1 MTVAPSPREQA
12 YFDEHASEIGV
23 MLVEPQWGSSAAAMP
38 WPPALLR
45 AYVRAAKARGIAVIS
60 DEIMCGLGRHGQ
72 EPADG
77 GTGCFLAE
85 CWDLQPD
92 AVTFGKAIG
101 GGAGHLLSGA
111 ALLRD
116 SDKLASTAQGTAL
129 QSHTYAGSSARALLN
144 GASLL
149 DAIPSWR
156 PKVQKIGATIGA
168 ILSELEE
175 KSGGA
180 IVCHGQGAKWG
191 GIFAHED
198 AAARQAANVVFKKKC
213 LEKHVLPYFVPVGGF
228 MLTPR
233 YDDDPDALGA
243 AVSDLAECALAATR
257 EMGWAKDALITK

>member
-1 MTVAPSPREQA
+1 MCPHPR
-12 YFDEHASEIGV
+12 
-23 MLVEPQWGSSAAAMP
+23 
-38 WPPALLR
+38 
-45 AYVRAAKARGIAVIS
+45 
-60 DEIMCGLGRHGQ
+60 
-72 EPADG
+72 
-77 GTGCFLAE
+77 
-85 CWDLQPD
+85 
-92 AVTFGKAIG
+92 
-101 GGAGHLLSGA
+101 
-111 ALLRD
+111 
-116 SDKLASTAQGTAL
+116 
-129 QSHTYAGSSARALLN
+129 YAGSSARALLN